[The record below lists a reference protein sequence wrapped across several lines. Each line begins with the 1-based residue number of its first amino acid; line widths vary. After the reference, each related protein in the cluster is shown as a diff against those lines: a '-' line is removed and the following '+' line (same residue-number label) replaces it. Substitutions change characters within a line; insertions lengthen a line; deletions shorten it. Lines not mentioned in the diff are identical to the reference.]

1 MGAPATLGCDDI
13 HLNFTETTV
22 ILEANWLPYER
33 GVMNSSSTGKSFKMN
48 LQLADKLNPEV
59 LLRE

>member
-1 MGAPATLGCDDI
+1 
-13 HLNFTETTV
+13 LNFTETTV